1 MEIRPGLNPA
11 SEVPLYRQ
19 LSVYL
24 HRLIESG
31 ELRAGD
37 RLPPTRELA
46 GQLGLN
52 RTTVSAAYE
61 LLETHGLIKGEVGR
75 GSYVSGAGNS
85 GAANALRTVQDEHL
99 KWSRLLTPSVAPP
112 APPAAPGVISF
123 TNSRPSDNLFPIEE
137 FRASC
142 LEVLAS
148 PNMKALLQL
157 GSPGGY
163 EPLRRFLLDRA
174 VAQGVARVG
183 DDILITNGCQQ
194 ALDLLRRSLVRP
206 GDKVAMEDPVY
217 PGLRNL
223 FLESGAELIGI
234 PVGRQGLDPVA
245 LQRAFDAGARLV
257 VVTPSFQNPTGATI
271 PADHRVAICSMARA
285 AGAAIIE
292 NDIYSELSCA
302 LPDSRS
308 PALPRLKKLDG
319 NVILL
324 GSFSKVAFPG
334 VRVGWIIGPRPVI
347 ARATELKQLA
357 DLHTDHLSQAFLLH
371 FAQSGRL
378 AAHEAHVLEA
388 AREKLRA
395 LEESCRSHLSDCT
408 WNIPSGGMN
417 IWIGLPAGLDAVSL
431 RGLAQQAG
439 IDYLPGRYFAVSR
452 AQDSGLRLSF
462 AGLEPG
468 EIREGIR
475 ILGSLIQRAV
485 GLRGVA
491 AQSPAL
497 AMV

>member
-1 MEIRPGLNPA
+1 VEIRPNIDPS

-19 LSVYL
+19 LSLYL
-24 HRLIESG
+24 QRLIEEG
-31 ELRAGD
+31 ELHTGD

-52 RTTVSAAYE
+52 RTTISAAYE
-61 LLETHGLIKGEVGR
+61 LLESEGLIKGEVGR
-75 GSYVSGAGNS
+75 GSYVSATGR
-85 GAANALRTVQDEHL
+85 AAESLN
-99 KWSRLLTPSVAPP
+99 WSRLLTPSVTVP
-112 APPAAPGVISF
+112 APPASSDVISF

-148 PNMKALLQL
+148 ANLKTLLQL

-163 EPLRRFLLDRA
+163 EPLRRYLLERA
-174 VAQGVARVG
+174 VTLGHARAN

-194 ALDLLRRSLVRP
+194 ALDLLRRALVRS
-206 GDKVAMEDPVY
+206 GDRVAMEDPVY
-217 PGLRNL
+217 PGLKNL

-234 PVGRQGLDPVA
+234 PVGPDGLDLPA
-245 LQRAFDAGARLV
+245 LQRAFDAGAKLLV
-257 VVTPSFQNPTGATI
+257 ATPSFQNPTGATI
-271 PADHRVAICSMARA
+271 PAANRSAICSMARA

-292 NDIYSELSCA
+292 NDIYSELSCDGPE
-302 LPDSRS
+302 L
-308 PALPRLKKLDG
+308 LRLKQLDG

-334 VRVGWIIGPRPVI
+334 VRVGWIIAPRPVI
-347 ARATELKQLA
+347 ARVTELKQLA

-378 AAHEAHVLEA
+378 AAHEARVLAA
-388 AREKLRA
+388 AREKLFV
-395 LEESCRSHLSDCT
+395 LEQSCRRHLGNCT
-408 WNIPSGGMN
+408 WRIPSGGMN

-439 IDYLPGRYFAVSR
+439 IDYLPGRYFSVSR
-452 AQDSGLRLSF
+452 PQDAGLRLSF
-462 AGLEPG
+462 AGLEPDQ
-468 EIREGIR
+468 IREGIG
-475 ILGSLIQRAV
+475 ILGTLIQRAV
-485 GLRGVA
+485 GLRDAG